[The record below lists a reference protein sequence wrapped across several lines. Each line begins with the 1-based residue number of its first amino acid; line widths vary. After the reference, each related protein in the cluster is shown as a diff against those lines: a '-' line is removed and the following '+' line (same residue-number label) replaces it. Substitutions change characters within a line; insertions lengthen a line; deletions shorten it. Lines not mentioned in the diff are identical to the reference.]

1 MSETINTL
9 GRSDVMGRDGFTWWV
24 GEVEAIDD
32 PQQLGRVKVRIVG
45 WYTGAGGKEAYTSA
59 VPTDSLPWAM
69 CLLPTDQPGIKNTGT
84 TTELQVGAQVLG
96 FFLDG
101 EEAQLPCVLGS
112 FRGFRNAADEKTGSG
127 DAVDSE
133 VPKTTIAD
141 GSQAP
146 ILPSQAQDGAGKE
159 VPGGAP
165 FNKTGTAPANPNGGE
180 ATDRGA
186 LPVAAQT
193 IPGNY
198 ASNPQV
204 PPTEAQGIANGTSG
218 PAAEGFERDL
228 ERMLSEVGTF
238 AAGLGS
244 DPAGNLVSLITG
256 KKVSNKLLKNAIK
269 GINLFIANG
278 ISGIMSW
285 MKEVLAKQIEAI
297 ISAITK
303 FITNIVPLGIINA
316 ILQLAE
322 FIFDLFCGFEGKW
335 ILNLVSSAFNQT
347 ASFANQMAD
356 LIVRKVY
363 DAIPAQVKLTVSTI
377 VKKVQ
382 DGIQLVMQLGRTL
395 LAAIRVVKN
404 VAGQFKEMG
413 KAMDSLFQFDFSKI
427 NWGNLVSLIINLL
440 KALLPKKDCGR
451 KIRAPKLTFWLP
463 LLGSSDCATV
473 PEFLQRKVVIDAG
486 GTAVPQ
492 GDYIS
497 SLYQNL
503 LPTAMQVKTYMN
515 GASVIQDNNKG
526 KEKTI
531 VTDAGGQTKIA
542 TAQGDTHYNQPGNE
556 TKIVGGDKCTT
567 IKGNHCVTV
576 EGDYTLKVMG
586 DFNIEILGAKN
597 EHQSNGVGTNKEG
610 TAPGDKQAKSAQTI
624 AADHEINYQGNWGI
638 QAANVTLSAINNLD
652 LNSSS
657 MSVKATSLMNSISG
671 EIVNEC
677 AWQTNVV
684 NNVVFNLIGMLNP
697 LPAITGRMSLI
708 KGADV
713 VLTSEGTTGS
723 VIPAMQVRMTN
734 GIAQP
739 CGIVDVVTGTTGGHG
754 TLVTTANGGIGEF
767 VTGGGGAIMNQVT
780 SGVASYGVGTGIM
793 SLGCSVGP
801 TQIYGLP
808 LLLN

>member
-1 MSETINTL
+1 MSETINTI
-9 GRSDVMGRDGFTWWV
+9 GRSDVMGRDGFTWWI
-24 GEVEAIDD
+24 GEVESIED
-32 PQQLGRVKVRIVG
+32 PQELGRVKVRIIG
-45 WYTGAGGKEAYTSA
+45 WYTGAGGKEAYTASL
-59 VPTDSLPWAM
+59 PTVNLPWAI
-69 CLLPTDQPGIKNTGT
+69 CILPTDQPGIKNTGT

-112 FRGFRNAADEKTGSG
+112 FRGFRNAADQKTGSG
-127 DAVDSE
+127 DANDSD
-133 VPKTTIAD
+133 VPKTTVAD
-141 GSQAP
+141 GTEAP
-146 ILPSQAQDGAGKE
+146 KLPTQAQDAAGKE

-165 FNKTGTAPANPNGGE
+165 FNKTGTAPANPSGAE

-186 LPVAAQT
+186 LPAAAQAV
-193 IPGNY
+193 PGNY

-204 PPTEAQGIANGTSG
+204 PPSEAQAIADGAQG

-256 KKVSNKLLKNAIK
+256 KKVNNKILKNAIK

-285 MKEVLAKQIEAI
+285 MKEVLAKQIEKI

-303 FITNIVPLGIINA
+303 FITNIIPLGIINA
-316 ILQLAE
+316 ILQLAD
-322 FIFDLFCGFEGKW
+322 FIFSLFCGFEGKW
-335 ILNLVSSAFNQT
+335 IISLVRDAFNST
-347 ASFANQMAD
+347 AAFSQQISNF
-356 LIVRKVY
+356 IVQKVY
-363 DAIPAQVKLTVSTI
+363 DAIPAQVKSTVTAI
-377 VKKVQ
+377 VQKVQ
-382 DGIQLVMQLGRTL
+382 KGIQQVMQLGRTL

-413 KAMDSLFQFDFSKI
+413 KAMDTLFQFDFSKI
-427 NWGNLVSLIINLL
+427 NWGNLVTLIINLL

-451 KIRAPKLTFWLP
+451 KIRGPKLTFWLP
-463 LLGSSDCATV
+463 LLGSSDCSTV
-473 PEFLQRKVVIDAG
+473 PEFLQRKVEINAG
-486 GTAVPQ
+486 NVVSQ

-503 LPTAMQVKTYMN
+503 LPNAMQVTTYMN
-515 GASVIQDNNKG
+515 GASIIQDNNPG

-531 VTDAGGQTKIA
+531 VTDAGGQTKIS

-586 DFNIEILGAKN
+586 DFNLEILGAKN
-597 EHQSNGVGTNKEG
+597 EHCSNGVGVQGKDG
-610 TAPGDKQAKSAQTI
+610 TQPGDKQAKSAQTI

-638 QAANVTLSAINNLD
+638 QAANVTLSAINSLD
-652 LNSSS
+652 LNASS

-677 AWQTNVV
+677 AWETNLV
-684 NNVVFNLIGMLNP
+684 NNVVFNMIGMLNP
-697 LPAITGRMSLI
+697 LPGISGRLSII

-713 VLTSEGTTGS
+713 TLTTEGLAS
-723 VIPAMQVRMTN
+723 ALPATQVRMTVST
-734 GIAQP
+734 AQP
-739 CGIVDVVTGTTGGHG
+739 GGIVDVVTGATGGHG
-754 TLVTTANGGIGEF
+754 TLVTCASGGIGEF
-767 VTGGGGAIMNQVT
+767 VTGGGGAIINQVT
-780 SGVASYGVGTGIM
+780 SGAASYSVGTGIM
-793 SLGCSVGP
+793 SLGCAVGP
-801 TQIYGLP
+801 CQIYGLP

>member
-1 MSETINTL
+1 MSETINTI

-24 GEVEAIDD
+24 GEVESIED
-32 PQQLGRVKVRIVG
+32 PQQLGRVKVRIIG
-45 WYTGAGGKEAYTSA
+45 WYTGAGGKEAYTTSL
-59 VPTDSLPWAM
+59 PTESLPWAI
-69 CLLPTDQPGIKNTGT
+69 CILPTDQPGIKNTGT

-112 FRGFRNAADEKTGSG
+112 FRGFRNAADQKTGSG
-127 DAVDSE
+127 DANDSD
-133 VPKTTIAD
+133 VPKTTVAD
-141 GSQAP
+141 AAEAP
-146 ILPSQAQDGAGKE
+146 KLPTQAQDAAGKE

-165 FNKTGTAPANPNGGE
+165 FNKTGSAPANPSGGE

-186 LPVAAQT
+186 LPAAAQAV
-193 IPGNY
+193 PGNY

-204 PPTEAQGIANGTSG
+204 PPTEAQGIADGSQG

-228 ERMLSEVGTF
+228 ERMLTEVGTF

-285 MKEVLAKQIEAI
+285 MKEVLAKQIEKI

-303 FITNIVPLGIINA
+303 FITNIIPLGIINA
-316 ILQLAE
+316 ILQLAD
-322 FIFDLFCGFEGKW
+322 FIFSLFCGFEGQW
-335 ILNLVSSAFNQT
+335 IISLVRDAFNST
-347 ASFANQMAD
+347 AAFAQQMSSF
-356 LIVRKVY
+356 IVQKVY
-363 DAIPAQVKLTVSTI
+363 DAIPAQVKTTTAAI
-377 VKKVQ
+377 VQKVQ
-382 DGIQLVMQLGRTL
+382 KGIQQVMQLGRTL
-395 LAAIRVVKN
+395 LAAIKVVKN

-413 KAMDSLFQFDFSKI
+413 KAMDTLFQFDFSKI
-427 NWGNLVSLIINLL
+427 NWGNLVTLIINLL

-451 KIRAPKLTFWLP
+451 KIRGPKLTFWLP
-463 LLGSSDCATV
+463 LLGASDCATV
-473 PEFLQRKVVIDAG
+473 PEFMQRKIEINAGNVI
-486 GTAVPQ
+486 PQ

-503 LPTAMQVKTYMN
+503 LPSMMQVTTFMN
-515 GASVIQDNNKG
+515 GASIIQDNNPG

-531 VTDAGGQTKIA
+531 VTDAGGQTKIS

-567 IKGNHCVTV
+567 VKGNHCVTI

-586 DFNIEILGAKN
+586 DFNLEVLGAKN
-597 EHQSNGVGTNKEG
+597 EHCSNGVGVQGKDG
-610 TAPGDKQAKSAQTI
+610 TQPGDKQAKSAQTI

-638 QAANVTLSAINNLD
+638 QAANVTLSAINSLD
-652 LNSSS
+652 LNASS

-677 AWQTNVV
+677 AWQTNLV
-684 NNVVFNLIGMLNP
+684 NNVVFNMIGMLNP
-697 LPAITGRMSLI
+697 LPGISGRLSII

-713 VLTSEGTTGS
+713 TLTSEGLGS
-723 VIPAMQVRMTN
+723 ALPATQVRMTVSA
-734 GIAQP
+734 AQP
-739 CGIVDVVTGTTGGHG
+739 GGIVDIVTGATGGHG
-754 TLVTTANGGIGEF
+754 TLVTCASGGIGEF
-767 VTGGGGAIMNQVT
+767 VTGGGGAIVNQVT
-780 SGVASYGVGTGIM
+780 SGAASYSVGTGIM
-793 SLGCSVGP
+793 SMGCSVGP
-801 TQIYGLP
+801 CQIYGLP